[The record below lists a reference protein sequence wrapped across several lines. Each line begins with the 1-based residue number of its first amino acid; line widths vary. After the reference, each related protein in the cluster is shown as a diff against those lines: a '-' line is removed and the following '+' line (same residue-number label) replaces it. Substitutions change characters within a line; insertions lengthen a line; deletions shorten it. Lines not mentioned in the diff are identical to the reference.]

1 MATTLLVVDDS
12 MIIRVLIKDLAASI
26 GWQVVAEAADGA
38 QAIERYRE
46 FRPDVV
52 ALDLVMPTYDGLH
65 ALRGIRELDP
75 SAKVLVVSAIDQR
88 EVLQQAIELGAA
100 GFVVKP
106 FAKPRL
112 MEALTR
118 LSRPTS
124 AVPLE
129 VSLHRVLPTG
139 ACR

>member
-1 MATTLLVVDDS
+1 
-12 MIIRVLIKDLAASI
+12 
-26 GWQVVAEAADGA
+26 
-38 QAIERYRE
+38 
-46 FRPDVV
+46 
-52 ALDLVMPTYDGLH
+52 MPIYDGLH

-118 LSRPTS
+118 LSCPTS
-124 AVPLE
+124 AAPLE
-129 VSLHRVLPTG
+129 VSLQRVLPTG